1 VTEQAQDA
9 MTNAAV
15 FFDRDGTLI
24 EDPGYLNH
32 PDQVKLLEGTAEVL
46 KELKLMGYQA
56 IIITNQSGV
65 ARGIVSEEMLGR
77 IHERLT
83 ELLAQKGATLDGIY
97 YCPYHPEG
105 VIPKYRQDSDWRKP
119 EPGMLL
125 AAAEDMNIDLTRSWM
140 IGDSPRDVE
149 AGHRAG
155 CRTIL
160 LRSTGAGPDEI
171 GEDGPDGIAVNIREA
186 ANMIKKFH
194 RSNQDEQTPAEAEE
208 PQDAAVASVDVESE
222 IESET
227 EPEYSVTPLEAEE
240 LRIDSPQEEEP
251 SEMVESPL
259 ADTETARL
267 LGEIL
272 EQLKRTQKSES
283 FDEFSIMRL
292 LAGLVQVFVIFC
304 LLMALWFL
312 MRPDTQTDN
321 TFTALGFGAVL
332 QTMALTFYIMQG
344 RR

>member
-1 VTEQAQDA
+1 MTKLSQDA

-32 PDQVKLLEGTAEVL
+32 PDQVKLLDGTAEVL
-46 KELKLMGYQA
+46 KELKLLGYQT
-56 IIITNQSGV
+56 IIVTNQSGV

-77 IHERLT
+77 IHERLS

-125 AAAEDMNIDLTRSWM
+125 AAAQDMDIDLTRSWM
-140 IGDSPRDVE
+140 VGDSPRDVE
-149 AGHRAG
+149 AGQRAG

-160 LRSTGAGPDEI
+160 LRSTAAGPDET
-171 GEDGPDGIAVNIREA
+171 GEDGPDGVAVNIREA
-186 ANMIKKFH
+186 VNMIKKFH
-194 RSNQDEQTPAEAEE
+194 RSGQEE
-208 PQDAAVASVDVESE
+208 PTSEDATTETVAPA
-222 IESET
+222 SET
-227 EPEYSVTPLEAEE
+227 EPEYSVTALEAEE
-240 LRIDSPQEEEP
+240 LRIEPPQDEEP
-251 SEMVESPL
+251 AEIEPSPL
-259 ADTETARL
+259 AETDTTRILA
-267 LGEIL
+267 EIL
-272 EQLKRTQKSES
+272 EQLKRTEKTEA

-292 LAGLVQVFVIFC
+292 LAGIVQVFVLFC

-312 MRPDTQTDN
+312 MRPERPATDTL
-321 TFTALGFGAVL
+321 TALGFGAVL

>member
-1 VTEQAQDA
+1 

-32 PDQVKLLEGTAEVL
+32 PDQVKLLDGAAEIL
-46 KELKLMGYQA
+46 KELKRLGYQTV
-56 IIITNQSGV
+56 IVTNQSGV

-77 IHERLT
+77 IHDRLG
-83 ELLAQKGATLDGIY
+83 ELLAQKGAALDGVY

-125 AAAEDMNIDLTRSWM
+125 AAAQDLDIDLTRSWM
-140 IGDSPRDVE
+140 VGDSPRDVE

-160 LRSTGAGPDEI
+160 LRSTGAGPDET
-171 GEDGPDGIAVNIREA
+171 GADAPDGVAVNIREA

-194 RSNQDEQTPAEAEE
+194 RSVPEE
-208 PQDAAVASVDVESE
+208 SAPEDVAV
-222 IESET
+222 ET
-227 EPEYSVTPLEAEE
+227 ESDTEQEYSVTAREAEE
-240 LRIDSPQEEEP
+240 LRIEPAPEEAPATTGEP
-251 SEMVESPL
+251 HL
-259 ADTETARL
+259 ADPDTPQILA
-267 LGEIL
+267 EIL
-272 EQLKRTQKSES
+272 EQLKRAEKTEA
-283 FDEFSIMRL
+283 FGEFSIMRL
-292 LAGLVQVFVIFC
+292 LAGIVQVFVLFC

-312 MRPDTQTDN
+312 MRPDRPIAD
-321 TFTALGFGAVL
+321 TFTALGFGVVL